1 VNNGRR
7 FQSGRGRGRQNE
19 HGSERIQNAPIR
31 HRILLRLTFLMEI
44 RSATMAAKPVY
55 YATSGFW
62 VLVIGIILI
71 VVSSFGVTIPV
82 INMFEFGVGACFA
95 SFLVR

>member
-1 VNNGRR
+1 
-7 FQSGRGRGRQNE
+7 
-19 HGSERIQNAPIR
+19 
-31 HRILLRLTFLMEI
+31 
-44 RSATMAAKPVY
+44 MAAKPVY